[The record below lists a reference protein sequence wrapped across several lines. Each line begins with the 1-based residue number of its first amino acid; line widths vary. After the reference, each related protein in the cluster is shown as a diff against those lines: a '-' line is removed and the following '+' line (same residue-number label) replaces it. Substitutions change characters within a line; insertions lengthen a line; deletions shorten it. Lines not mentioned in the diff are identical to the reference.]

1 MARKNL
7 TWLGGAVSE
16 KMRAAARTGI
26 DATMGACVIQA
37 KSNHSWQN
45 QTGILEGS
53 IKITAFAREQGSG
66 VVGQW
71 GSSDVKYALIHELG
85 GVIRPVRAKALAF
98 RLADGSFRMAQQVT
112 IPARPF
118 LRPAADAIY
127 PLLAGN
133 VRKAFDKAGAA

>member
-1 MARKNL
+1 MKKNL
-7 TWLGGAVSE
+7 TWYGAAVSE
-16 KMRAAARTGI
+16 KMRAAAKLGI
-26 DATMGACVIQA
+26 NATMAACVSQA

-53 IKITAFAREQGSG
+53 IKITAFARAAGNS
-66 VVGQW
+66 VIGQW
-71 GSSDVKYALIHELG
+71 GSADVKYALIHELG

-118 LRPAADAIY
+118 LRPAADALY
-127 PLLAGN
+127 PLLADKI
-133 VRKAFDKAGAA
+133 RKAFDGGAAA

>member
-1 MARKNL
+1 MARRNL
-7 TWLGGAVSE
+7 VWNGPAVAG
-16 KMRAAARTGI
+16 KMKAAAKTGVN
-26 DATMGACVIQA
+26 ATMAACVVQA
-37 KSNHSWQN
+37 KSNHDWKN

-53 IKITAFAREQGSG
+53 IRITAFAREQGSG
-66 VVGQW
+66 VAGQW
-71 GSSDVKYALIHELG
+71 GSADVKYALIHEMG

-133 VRKAFDKAGAA
+133 IRKAFDSGAAA

>member
-7 TWLGGAVSE
+7 TWLGGAVSD
-16 KMRAAARTGI
+16 KMRAAAKTGVN
-26 DATMGACVIQA
+26 ATMAACVVQA
-37 KSNHSWQN
+37 KSNHAWQN

-53 IKITAFAREQGSG
+53 IRITSTAREQGPT

-71 GSSDVKYALIHELG
+71 GSADVKYALIHELG

-98 RLADGSFRMAQQVT
+98 RLPDGSFRMAQQVT
-112 IPARPF
+112 IPPRPF

-133 VRKAFDKAGAA
+133 IRKAFDGGAPA